1 MKRTAQTILLLS
13 LAGLV
18 GACSTMDKLNPF
30 AGKSTKIKPAELV
43 SFQPTVTLKT
53 QWSASVGKSEEFT
66 LTPAVVGDSVYVAG
80 KSGTLA
86 RYDKGNE
93 VWRINVG
100 QIISGGVGAD
110 KNVVAVGTSEGEVL
124 AFDSAD
130 GKAKWQARAS
140 SEVLAAPAV
149 GQGLVIVRSGDSRVF
164 AFEQAAGKRKWVYQR
179 TMPALTLRTNAGV
192 LLAGAGILAGFPGGK
207 LVAIS
212 TANGAALW
220 EISIAQPKGAT
231 ELERVADITST
242 PVIDVRHACAAAFQG
257 RAACIDMSNGSNLW
271 SREVSSSAGLDID
284 SKAVYVSD
292 DKGTVQAFDRFTGA
306 SLWKQSGLANRGL
319 SRPIALGNHIAVG
332 DAQGYVHVLR
342 RDDGAFAAR
351 ISTDGSPL
359 AAEPQPTDNGFVVQ
373 TKNGGVYSLTL
384 ESKPEK

>member
-1 MKRTAQTILLLS
+1 MSRIAQ
-13 LAGLV
+13 AGLAFAMAAML

-30 AGKSTKIKPAELV
+30 APAPPKIKPAELV
-43 SFQPTVTLKT
+43 SFQPTVNLKT
-53 QWSASVGKSEEFT
+53 QWQVSVGKSEDYT
-66 LTPAVVGDSVYVAG
+66 LTPAVVGDSVYVASKG
-80 KSGTLA
+80 GTLS
-86 RYDKGNE
+86 RYDNGRE
-93 VWRINVG
+93 AWRINVG
-100 QIISGGVGAD
+100 QTISGGVGAD
-110 KNVVAVGTSEGEVL
+110 KQVVAVGTSKGEVL

-130 GKAKWQARAS
+130 GKAKWQAKAS

-164 AFEQAAGKRKWVYQR
+164 AFEQPEGKRKWVYQR

-192 LLAGAGILAGFPGGK
+192 LLAGPGILAGFPGGK

-220 EISIAQPKGAT
+220 EINIAQPKGAT
-231 ELERVADITST
+231 ELERVADITSM
-242 PVIDVRHACAAAFQG
+242 PVLDGRNACAVAFQG
-257 RAACIDMSNGSNLW
+257 RVSCIDISSGSGLW

-284 SKAVYVSD
+284 SRAVYVSD

-306 SLWKQSGLANRGL
+306 SLWKQTGLANRGL
-319 SRPIALGNHIAVG
+319 SRPITLGNHIAVG
-332 DAQGYVHVLR
+332 DAQGYIHVLR

-351 ISTDGSPL
+351 MSTDGSPI
-359 AAEPQPTDNGFVVQ
+359 AAEPQSTDKGFVVQ

-384 ESKPEK
+384 EKQ